1 MYTNFR
7 ETLDEQLNNP
17 EFAEAWESL
26 ASMRE
31 LQWQALFAEGLQQ
44 ALDSG
49 FDGLK
54 AQARAEDYA
63 DGSIDAREFF
73 TFNMLELGYN
83 LEEIADMVELPL
95 EWVQTLAKA
104 DRSKILNVLS
114 LNKFLD
120 DPESYIDAIKN
131 SMRPTLI
138 REPDGNEVV
147 ALGWE
152 QYQNLLCEADVLGGL
167 QMQCDFKNCR
177 LWVDGRCMDTYE
189 REKCPLIV
197 ARSELQALHYEF
209 QNSRTK
215 TKRL

>member
-95 EWVQTLAKA
+95 EWVQALAKA
-104 DRSKILNVLS
+104 DRSKILNALS
-114 LNKFLD
+114 LNEFLD

-131 SMRPTLI
+131 SMRPTLL

-189 REKCPLIV
+189 REKCPLIA